1 MVKTLV
7 LYDQI
12 YNIQKKG
19 QSNIKDTT
27 IKYHKYLKELAQS
40 FPGTKIH
47 IKKLRKFDNRFE
59 ILISGSDEVFLLNLL
74 KKKIGSIHEFEEVK
88 IDDIFK
94 GVLLDVG
101 KVGFGIFVDCAIL
114 NPKVDVLLN
123 LHDLRSQLCDGKNVS
138 LKEIIKTYDFINKYP
153 VYVKIVNVDK
163 EKQQIQGIL
172 DQKTLDFYEKLTSEN
187 LEAVFVTGETKGQF
201 KKALVKTGHYRDIV
215 SIERFGFLENIVIL
229 RENTTAPG
237 IIADIGKYLRNCK
250 LNAIRPERIRKLFKS
265 KS

>member
-12 YNIQKKG
+12 YNIPKKG
-19 QSNIKDTT
+19 TIKDIT
-27 IKYHKYLKELAQS
+27 IKYLKYLKGFGQS

-59 ILISGSDEVFLLNLL
+59 ILISGPEEVFILNLL
-74 KKKIGSIHEFEEVK
+74 KKKIGAIHEFEDVK
-88 IDDIFK
+88 LNDVFK
-94 GVLLDVG
+94 GVLVDVG

-123 LHDLRSQLCDGKNVS
+123 LHDLRTQLCNGKTVS
-138 LKEIIKTYDFINKYP
+138 LTEIIKTYDFINRFP
-153 VYVKIVNVDK
+153 VYIKIVAIDK
-163 EKQQIQGIL
+163 EKKQIQGIL
-172 DQKTLDFYEKLTSEN
+172 DKKTLAIYDKLISEN
-187 LEAVFVTGETKGQF
+187 LEAVFVSGETKGQF
-201 KKALVKTGHYRDIV
+201 KKALEKTGHYRDIV

-229 RENTTAPG
+229 REFTTAPG

-265 KS
+265 K